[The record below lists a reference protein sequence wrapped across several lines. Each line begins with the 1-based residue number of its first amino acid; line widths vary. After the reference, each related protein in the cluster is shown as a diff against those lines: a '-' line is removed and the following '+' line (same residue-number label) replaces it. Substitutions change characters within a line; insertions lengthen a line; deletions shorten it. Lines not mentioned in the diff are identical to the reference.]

1 MVGVDGSD
9 SSAEALR
16 WAERMA
22 SAVGAGIDAIIAWN
36 IPTTDI
42 GYPSIPIHYRP
53 DKIAEQEL
61 DQALAAAFGEVRPA
75 DLRALVRQGHPA
87 KVLIDAGRDAEM
99 LVVGSRGHGGFI
111 GLLLGSVSTFCA
123 VHASCPVVVVH
134 QSAAGSQ
141 K

>member
-1 MVGVDGSD
+1 M
-9 SSAEALR
+9 
-16 WAERMA
+16 
-22 SAVGAGIDAIIAWN
+22 
-36 IPTTDI
+36 
-42 GYPSIPIHYRP
+42 GYPSVPIHYRP
-53 DKIAEQEL
+53 DKVAEHGLTE
-61 DQALAAAFGEVRPA
+61 AVATAFGEDRPA
-75 DLRALVRQGHPA
+75 DLRALVRHGHPA

-134 QSAAGSQ
+134 PPAARTQ